1 MSRPTVPPEEF
12 LRRENIMGVRKGV
25 SAARWTHLTPSS
37 KCPDLLDT
45 TRFARPLFEE
55 IRLVDVH
62 ELGAREH
69 PDDAADGEEDAERHG
84 LLARG
89 RALARD
95 HADPDDGARQE
106 GRQERGDDRH
116 AEVEPHGA

>member
-1 MSRPTVPPEEF
+1 MSRPTEPPEEF

-25 SAARWTHLTPSS
+25 SAARWTHLTPRS

-45 TRFARPLFEE
+45 TRFARRLVEE

-69 PDDAADGEEDAERHG
+69 SDDAADGEEDPERHG
-84 LLARG
+84 LLARRG
-89 RALARD
+89 ALARHD
-95 HADPDDGARQE
+95 RDSGDRAGQE
-106 GRQERGDDRH
+106 GR
-116 AEVEPHGA
+116 

>member
-25 SAARWTHLTPSS
+25 SAAHWTHLTPSS

-62 ELGAREH
+62 ELRAREH
-69 PDDAADGEEDAERHG
+69 SDDAPDCEEDPERHG
-84 LLARG
+84 LLAR
-89 RALARD
+89 RCALAHD
-95 HADPDDGARQE
+95 HADPDDRTRQ
-106 GRQERGDDRH
+106 
-116 AEVEPHGA
+116 